1 MPAPRSEEKTMELS
15 LSGYFALAM
24 RTLRDPQTVARNLMS
39 MGLPM
44 RARWEA
50 LALVLV
56 LTTITSSLLVMIMPP
71 VPDAPA
77 FNPLANIVVQ
87 AGAVLI
93 AIYAVHHVG
102 RALGGRGS
110 FGDSLLLMA
119 WLQAVMLWV
128 QLVQVAAQMISPPLA
143 GLVLFLGI
151 GLFIWML
158 VQFIMVLHGFTS
170 AGKVLVG
177 VMVTMFALG
186 FVIAGVL
193 QALI

>member
-1 MPAPRSEEKTMELS
+1 MELS